1 MNVNALLV
9 GTLDSLLPTADSV
22 YKGAATEYIVFNY
35 TELPARRRR
44 RRRGTLPL
52 SRASPPIRAAR
63 EEYPHIPAGNLSA
76 ARGGGLYP
84 PDGDS
89 GTPIKTDSITPLSA
103 KSREALTMANLSTS
117 GLEELIGGF
126 DAIAEIPDEV
136 VLEMLVAEAE
146 VIAPAQEAEARAMLS
161 GKYSTGETAQSISY
175 DKKLKKTSDGRAIYV
190 YPKGTRR
197 HGNRRRAAEVAFV
210 DEFGKQGQP
219 APPIHPN
226 SKRESGRPGNRRG
239 RLGCTTAFSNR
250 KTFRRFWWPAQ
261 ILGAKRP
268 ILRPDENHAG
278 QCAPDLRLRESRNR
292 G

>member
-35 TELPARRRR
+35 TELPADFADDDAEHYRYLVQVHLYAPLEKNTRTYRREISRR
-44 RRRGTLPL
+44 
-52 SRASPPIRAAR
+52 PPI
-63 EEYPHIPAGNLSA
+63 
-76 ARGGGLYP
+76 
-84 PDGDS
+84 
-89 GTPIKTDSITPLSA
+89 KKDSITPLSA

-161 GKYSTGETAQSISY
+161 GEYSTGETAQSISY
-175 DKKLKKTSDGRAIYV
+175 DKKLKKTADGRAIYV

-197 HGNRRRAAEVAFV
+197 HGNKRRAAEVAFV
-210 DEFGKQGQP
+210 DEFGKHGQP
-219 APPIHPN
+219 ARPFIQTAN
-226 SKRESGRPGNRRG
+226 EKAADRAIDAAARVYDDFLKSKN
-239 RLGCTTAFSNR
+239 F
-250 KTFRRFWWPAQ
+250 
-261 ILGAKRP
+261 
-268 ILRPDENHAG
+268 
-278 QCAPDLRLRESRNR
+278 
-292 G
+292 